1 MWFSAADPKR
11 NKPLTYSLTSSSND
25 LSTIGITIQ
34 KSSRFAREVSLTFLD
49 ALLRS
54 DWRSAESLTA
64 WVVKPCKS
72 SSDGW
77 RVSET
82 PQCRTHLEQSALGA
96 LLPSVFN
103 SLPRKARIPTQRK
116 YHEVGWQ
123 CDLASEV
130 SSALMAAIYF
140 ESSNWWICTCRGVGV
155 ILLECEERMATHM
168 RGKNTNYISLR
179 SQMFLPMGL
188 HGEQSQSSCLSD
200 CSPEK
205 IGALKLCSY

>member
-34 KSSRFAREVSLTFLD
+34 KSSRFVREVSLTFLD

-82 PQCRTHLEQSALGA
+82 PQCRTHLEQSGLGA

-168 RGKNTNYISLR
+168 RGKKHKLYLFKISNVSTNGITRRTIAGFMLIRLFSW
-179 SQMFLPMGL
+179 
-188 HGEQSQSSCLSD
+188 ENWSS
-200 CSPEK
+200 
-205 IGALKLCSY
+205 

>member
-1 MWFSAADPKR
+1 MCGVIGWATYGNPESFRHIPLVRLENCVSHCTKTTCRFSSINLLNAFASMSTRPVRNSQHVQTPLRTKNRDSIHTTRNPSPKCDSVQPTHR
-11 NKPLTYSLTSSSND
+11 EITPLLFLLTFSSND

-34 KSSRFAREVSLTFLD
+34 KSGRFAREVSLTFLD

-82 PQCRTHLEQSALGA
+82 PQCRTHPAQSGLGA

-116 YHEVGWQ
+116 NITKLGGN
-123 CDLASEV
+123 
-130 SSALMAAIYF
+130 AI
-140 ESSNWWICTCRGVGV
+140 
-155 ILLECEERMATHM
+155 
-168 RGKNTNYISLR
+168 
-179 SQMFLPMGL
+179 
-188 HGEQSQSSCLSD
+188 
-200 CSPEK
+200 
-205 IGALKLCSY
+205 

>member
-34 KSSRFAREVSLTFLD
+34 KSSRFVREVSLTFLD

-82 PQCRTHLEQSALGA
+82 PQCRTHLEQSGLGA

-116 YHEVGWQ
+116 ISRSWVAMRSSLWGLIRLNGSHLFWELKLVNMHLPWRGSNLIRVWRAHGHPHERKKTQ
-123 CDLASEV
+123 
-130 SSALMAAIYF
+130 I
-140 ESSNWWICTCRGVGV
+140 
-155 ILLECEERMATHM
+155 
-168 RGKNTNYISLR
+168 ISL
-179 SQMFLPMGL
+179 
-188 HGEQSQSSCLSD
+188 
-200 CSPEK
+200 
-205 IGALKLCSY
+205 